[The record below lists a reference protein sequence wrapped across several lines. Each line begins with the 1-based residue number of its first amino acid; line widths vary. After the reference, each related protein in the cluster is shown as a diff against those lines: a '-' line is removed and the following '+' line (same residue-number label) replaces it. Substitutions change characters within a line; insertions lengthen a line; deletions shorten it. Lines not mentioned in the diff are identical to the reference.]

1 MARALVLGA
10 GFGGISA
17 ALGLADRLG
26 PGQVTLVD
34 EQATF
39 RMGLGNLWLLDGR
52 RRTGEG
58 RRDLQALTAKGIH
71 VVRGRIEAIDPAS
84 RSATV
89 DGKVLAAEG
98 LVIALG
104 TQLAPEATP
113 GFAAVHDLYEEA
125 GAASFASEL
134 ATFSGGT
141 LLIQV
146 CGMPFR
152 CPPAPY
158 EAALIAADVLRRR
171 GIQADI
177 HLATPE
183 PHPLPVAPPEV
194 GANLLPLLAQAGIQY
209 HPNCKPTAFQ
219 AGRVEWEN
227 GQGLDYDLA
236 AAVPVHKAPA
246 VVAASGLAAPS
257 GFIPVDGKTMQTKV
271 ANVYAVGDVC
281 AITLPNGK
289 MLPKAGV
296 LAEAQGRVAA
306 ANLAASLDA
315 GGARAEFEGKGTCY
329 IETGEGKAIPAA
341 GDFYASPQPRFDFAP
356 ASQGGLVDKQR
367 FEADRLDDWFGASRS
382 LRLTGSR

>member
-10 GFGGISA
+10 GFGGIAA
-17 ALGLADRLG
+17 ALELADRLG

-34 EQATF
+34 EQSTF

-52 RRTGEG
+52 RRLGEG

-71 VVRGRIEAIDPAS
+71 VVRGRIEAIDPAGH
-84 RSATV
+84 SATV
-89 DGKVLAAEG
+89 DGKVLTADG

-113 GFAAVHDLYEEA
+113 GFNGVHNLYEET
-125 GAASFASEL
+125 GAASFASDL
-134 ATFSGGT
+134 ATFAGGS

-146 CGMPFR
+146 CAMPFR

-158 EAALIAADVLRRR
+158 EAALIAADVLQRR

-194 GANLLPLLAQAGIQY
+194 GARLLPLLEQAGIKY
-209 HPNCKPTAFQ
+209 HPNCKPTAFHD
-219 AGRVEWEN
+219 GRVSWEN
-227 GQGLDYDLA
+227 GQGLDFDLA
-236 AAVPVHKAPA
+236 AAVPIHKAPA
-246 VVAASGLAAPS
+246 VAAASGLAAPS
-257 GFIPVDGKTMQTKV
+257 GFIPVDGKTLQTKV

-306 ANLAASLDA
+306 ANLAMRLDA
-315 GGARAEFEGKGTCY
+315 VGSGLEFEGKGTCY
-329 IETGEGKAIPAA
+329 IETGRGQAIPAA
-341 GDFYASPQPRFDFAP
+341 GDFYASPQPRFEFAP
-356 ASQGGLVDKQR
+356 SSHTGLADKQR
-367 FEADRLDDWFGASRS
+367 FEKDRLDGWFGAAN
-382 LRLTGSR
+382 